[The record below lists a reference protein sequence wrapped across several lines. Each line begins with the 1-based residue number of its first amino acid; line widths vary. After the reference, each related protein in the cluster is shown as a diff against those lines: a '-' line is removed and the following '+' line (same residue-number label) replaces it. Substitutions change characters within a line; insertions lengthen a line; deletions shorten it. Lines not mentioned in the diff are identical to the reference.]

1 MYKYFSTAYKF
12 GILGGLISVVS
23 FFLLSF
29 LRPDPSNL
37 NLVFGYVLT
46 PIVVFL
52 AIKFFK
58 EYTNGKYLSFA
69 EGMSVGFVS
78 YVSMAIV
85 SGLGIWVILLAMNG
99 LFRDILTAKLQI
111 LSESKEL
118 ILSQV
123 GEASYEITLKSIESM
138 TALDIAINDSIW
150 KIISGMFFTIIIS
163 IILRRNPN

>member
-1 MYKYFSTAYKF
+1 MYRYFSTAYKF
-12 GILGGLISVVS
+12 GVLGGLLSIVS
-23 FFLLSF
+23 FYLLTF

-37 NLVFGYVLT
+37 NLLFGYVLT

-58 EYTNGKYLSFA
+58 DFTNNKYLSFA

-78 YVSMAIV
+78 YSCLAIV
-85 SGLGIWVILLAMNG
+85 SGLGIWLMLLGLPG
-99 LFRDILTAKLQI
+99 LFNDIKDSKMQTLL
-111 LSESKEL
+111 ESKEL

-123 GEASYEITLKSIESM
+123 GDVSYEATLISIENMS
-138 TALDIAINDSIW
+138 AIDIAMNDSIW
-150 KIISGMFFTIIIS
+150 KIIAGLFFTIIIS

>member
-1 MYKYFSTAYKF
+1 M
-12 GILGGLISVVS
+12 
-23 FFLLSF
+23 
-29 LRPDPSNL
+29 
-37 NLVFGYVLT
+37 FGYVLT

-58 EYTNGKYLSFA
+58 EYTNRKYLSFA

-78 YVSMAIV
+78 YMSMAIV

-123 GEASYEITLKSIESM
+123 GEASYEITLKSIENM